1 MYLILIKTLM
11 SHRAWKIITMALR
24 PQRPITTMTFWQ
36 LMNLGTW
43 CMVSQIHKLP
53 QRHFSENRENIVFMV
68 TYIFRQ
74 SCFFEICALCL
85 WWINFILFN
94 SFFNLSVF
102 YIISQSTKCLWNTVA
117 GRLSFLA
124 KSVAGGL

>member
-1 MYLILIKTLM
+1 
-11 SHRAWKIITMALR
+11 
-24 PQRPITTMTFWQ
+24 
-36 LMNLGTW
+36 
-43 CMVSQIHKLP
+43 MVSQIHKLP

-124 KSVAGGL
+124 FNLARYVAWVVPGILCSLRWCAGVFLTFKECLLLFNPLLFLGIF